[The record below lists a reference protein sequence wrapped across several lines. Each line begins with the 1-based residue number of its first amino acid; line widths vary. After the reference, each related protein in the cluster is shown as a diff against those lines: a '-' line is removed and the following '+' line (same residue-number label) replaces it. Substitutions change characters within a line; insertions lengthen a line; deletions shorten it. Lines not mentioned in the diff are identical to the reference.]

1 MKVALRGEAWWTEV
15 KPIQS
20 YFGDRDE
27 GDRFLCLPRDMEIP
41 GHSGLILQHP
51 RVIFQNVLPNIG
63 MIISTSLLLVLLP

>member
-1 MKVALRGEAWWTEV
+1 MKVALRGEAWWMEV

-27 GDRFLCLPRDMEIP
+27 SNRFLCLPRDMEIP